1 MKLATTFVVN
11 GIRGEFAAL
20 RGTMVLGDW
29 ELDLSKAVANLQI
42 REVKNCY
49 FVETRAWV
57 LSYHFDA
64 SATTE
69 VAWIYHMVD

>member
-49 FVETRAWV
+49 FVETRA
-57 LSYHFDA
+57 
-64 SATTE
+64 
-69 VAWIYHMVD
+69 